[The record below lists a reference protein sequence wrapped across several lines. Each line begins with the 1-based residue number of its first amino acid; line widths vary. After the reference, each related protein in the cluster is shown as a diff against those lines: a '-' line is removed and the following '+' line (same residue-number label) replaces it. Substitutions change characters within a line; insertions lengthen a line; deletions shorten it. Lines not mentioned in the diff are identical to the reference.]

1 MLGWREDGRKPLLLG
16 VTHRETPSRV
26 LNSLWRPVWPLL
38 TATQEEARYF
48 HRQIAPIRDVIDR
61 LGRAASI

>member
-1 MLGWREDGRKPLLLG
+1 MEGNPSYYVPHAGKA
-16 VTHRETPSRV
+16 PSRV
-26 LNSLWRPVWPLL
+26 LNSLWRPVWPLF